1 MLAVNPR
8 NSVGVNVNPKDQ
20 VLATSGTSWLFPSI
34 TWPHWP
40 ETHCGMKPYC
50 PGFTPVCAQSAGDAE
65 GVAPAQGSAPTTFS
79 CPYEGA
85 TNNSIRFGARTARS
99 NEKRKRASW
108 IGAYCTS
115 NL

>member
-1 MLAVNPR
+1 MLAVSPR
-8 NSVGVNVNPKDQ
+8 NSDGVNVNPKDHG
-20 VLATSGTSWLFPSI
+20 LATSGLSWLFPSI

-40 ETHCGMKPYC
+40 ETHWGIKPYC
-50 PGFTPVCAQSAGDAE
+50 ALVTPVCAHAICDAV

-85 TNNSIRFGARTARS
+85 TNNSIRLGARTARS
-99 NEKRKRASW
+99 KEKRKRASW